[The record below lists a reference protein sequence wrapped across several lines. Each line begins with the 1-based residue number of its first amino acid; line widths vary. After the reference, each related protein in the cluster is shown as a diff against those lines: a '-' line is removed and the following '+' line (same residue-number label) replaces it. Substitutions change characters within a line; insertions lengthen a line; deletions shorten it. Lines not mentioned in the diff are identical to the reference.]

1 MGYSRSLRT
10 WVRTRSLS
18 LNRAVTEY
26 TLGKI
31 EREDWVGQVKPEIEA
46 RMAEYEEGQIEF
58 AILSLVKDPLL
69 SHVAALAVNVKSI
82 IALERRLDNVASDW
96 KSYVANS
103 TLGEGA
109 LTNVI
114 LTSPDPGYEL
124 CQAMLDQAAILPSI
138 EGALQSDLISDIIAR
153 RQELVTEQA
162 SLRLAVKEEQ
172 QSRRSDEER
181 AASRRHDHGPLVSS
195 LLEILEHKVALES
208 LLA

>member
-1 MGYSRSLRT
+1 MVYNGSLRT
-10 WVRTRSLS
+10 WVKTRFLS
-18 LNRAVTEY
+18 LNRAVTEC

-46 RMAEYEEGQIEF
+46 RMAECEEGQIEF

-69 SHVAALAVNVKSI
+69 SHVTALAVNVKSI
-82 IALERRLDNVASDW
+82 IALERRLDNLGSDW
-96 KSYVANS
+96 KSCVANS
-103 TLGEGA
+103 TLGEGV
-109 LTNVI
+109 LTNGN

-138 EGALQSDLISDIIAR
+138 IEALQSDLVSEIIAR

-162 SLRLAVKEEQ
+162 RLRLAITEEQ

-181 AASRRHDHGPLVSS
+181 AVSRRHDHGPLVSS

-208 LLA
+208 LLT